1 MTTTRKEEEENKRI
15 IEINEDIYE
24 FMALRAKEGGY
35 DNVEEFINTV
45 LEAGLEVGLETEA
58 EKKEQVRKKK
68 MNDK

>member
-1 MTTTRKEEEENKRI
+1 
-15 IEINEDIYE
+15 
-24 FMALRAKEGGY
+24 MALRSKEAGY

-45 LEAGLEVGLETEA
+45 LEAGLEAGLETEA

>member
-1 MTTTRKEEEENKRI
+1 MTTTRKEEEENKRT

-24 FMALRAKEGGY
+24 FMALRAKEAGW

-45 LEAGLEVGLETEA
+45 LEAGLETEA

>member
-24 FMALRAKEGGY
+24 FMVLRAKEAGY

-45 LEAGLEVGLETEA
+45 LEAGLETEV
-58 EKKEQVRKKK
+58 EKKEQVRKK
-68 MNDK
+68 NDK

>member
-24 FMALRAKEGGY
+24 FMALRAKEAGW

-45 LEAGLEVGLETEA
+45 LEAGLETEA

>member
-1 MTTTRKEEEENKRI
+1 MTTTRKEEENKRT

-24 FMALRAKEGGY
+24 FMALRAKEAGW

-45 LEAGLEVGLETEA
+45 LEAGLETEA